1 MQLLKINR
9 QIHLAIM
16 EEDDVKKA
24 IDIIQKERGVI
35 NRA

>member
-1 MQLLKINR
+1 
-9 QIHLAIM
+9 M